1 MTLTNFLNQN
11 LRALVTL
18 MFSFTF
24 CYGFA
29 AGRLDVAA
37 FAGVAGAV
45 ISFWFGAPRDPRR
58 ATDPDPANGVAPP
71 MPEHSHPLIGRAGR
85 AAKNKVAPRKPR
97 KKRKP

>member
-11 LRALVTL
+11 LRAMVTL
-18 MFSFTF
+18 MFAFTF
-24 CYGFA
+24 CLGFA

-58 ATDPDPANGVAPP
+58 ATDPDPEHPSPP
-71 MPEHSHPLIGRAGR
+71 HSHPLIGSAGR
-85 AAKNKVAPRKPR
+85 VRTLKTAPRKP
-97 KKRKP
+97 KRAKRP